1 MKIKRVTAIGG
12 ALLLCLSLNA
22 CAPLMVAG
30 FAGSALVASD
40 RRTSGTQLED
50 ETIELRSSARVRD
63 ALGEKAHVN
72 VTSFNRQVLLTGEVA
87 SERDRQIVLGLVE
100 KVENVRSVVNE
111 LSITPI
117 STLSERSNDLLITA
131 KVKGS
136 LVDSR
141 DLFANAFKVVTER
154 GTVYLMGRV
163 TQREASSATN
173 VIRNVNGV
181 NKVVRLFDIITEE
194 ELRNLLPPP
203 PPPEKPA
210 ASSKPQS

>member
-1 MKIKRVTAIGG
+1 MKSIHMTRLAG
-12 ALLLCLSLNA
+12 ALLMCMSLNA

-30 FAGSALVASD
+30 FAGTAMVASD

-50 ETIELRSSARVRD
+50 ETIELRGSARVRD

-72 VTSFNRQVLLTGEVA
+72 ITSFNRQVLITGEVA
-87 SERDRQIVLGLVE
+87 SERDRQTVYQLVE
-100 KVENVRSVVNE
+100 KLENVRSVANE

-117 STLSERSNDLLITA
+117 TTLSERSNDLLITA

-163 TQREASSATN
+163 TQREANSATN

-181 NKVVRLFDIITEE
+181 NKVVRLFDIISEE

-210 ASSKPQS
+210 DATKTKQ